1 MIATTYSSHSSRTMS
16 KIDSEKLKKR
26 LTWITPSDREQ
37 ADWIRNYLESHREP
51 DPWFSPHGLKSLAP
65 KEYVEAFVSAAY
77 HAVDGDSVDYDRVEG
92 VKSLCNKLK
101 AAWTSK
107 QRRKKNTNKTETA
120 FTLSKSGRSQL
131 EKLAKNQNCSFSQI
145 VDALLKSAKDILSLE
160 RKLKSEDSEQT
171 ESTGKLQPLS
181 ELLSGEIEDSKVE
194 DDAINQLHESLK
206 QLNNELSTAREHNDN
221 LVTQANKHEQ
231 EIVKLN
237 EEIAQL
243 RLENEDFRAQRCDQ
257 DEMTFIQPQS
267 SIENNCNESVITQ
280 PVDSRKGFD
289 YRKKYNK

>member
-1 MIATTYSSHSSRTMS
+1 MIATIHSPYSSRKMS

-37 ADWIRNYLESHREP
+37 ADWIRKYLESHRDP
-51 DPWFSPHGLKSLAP
+51 APWFSPHGLKTLTS
-65 KEYVEAFVSAAY
+65 KEYVEAFVSAVY

-120 FTLSKSGRSQL
+120 FTLSKKGRSQL
-131 EKLAKNQNCSFSQI
+131 EKLAKNQNCSFSQV
-145 VDALLKSAKDILSLE
+145 VDALLKSSKDIQSLE

-181 ELLSGEIEDSKVE
+181 KLLAGEIESSKVE
-194 DDAINQLHESLK
+194 DNAINQLHESHNR
-206 QLNNELSTAREHNDN
+206 LNDELSIAREQNDK
-221 LVTQANKHEQ
+221 LVTQANEHEQ

-237 EEIAQL
+237 EEITQL
-243 RLENEDFRAQRCDQ
+243 RLENEDFRAQKSAQND
-257 DEMTFIQPQS
+257 MISIQPQS
-267 SIENNCNESVITQ
+267 SIENNCNEEMTAQ
-280 PVDSRKGFD
+280 AVDSRKGFD